1 MIRNLE
7 HNQQPADDDDRFL
20 EATRYLLD
28 EMTTEEAEQFE
39 AELATDQ
46 SLRELLAEAVL
57 LTQASYQAYVP
68 QTVSKES
75 VEVASPID
83 AAPGNGFSPRV
94 LLSLA
99 AGLLVVLAS
108 GVALIAWSGSGS
120 QLADNSPNK
129 EDSQL
134 AAVWVEHIDDN
145 NDVLAEQWAEL
156 PEEQDEFFD
165 QLLVSTPE
173 NPPSWM
179 LKALAA
185 QQETD
190 SETPAL

>member
-1 MIRNLE
+1 MIRNDE
-7 HNQQPADDDDRFL
+7 HPQQPADDDRFL

-28 EMTTEEAEQFE
+28 EMTSEEVEQFE
-39 AELATDQ
+39 ADLATDQ
-46 SLRELLAEAVL
+46 SLRERLAEAVL
-57 LTQASYQAYVP
+57 LVQASYQAYVP
-68 QTVSKES
+68 HTVSKEP

-83 AAPGNGFSPRV
+83 AAPGSGLRLRI

-99 AGLLVVLAS
+99 AGLLLFLAS
-108 GVALIAWSGSGS
+108 GFAMVAWSGGGS
-120 QLADNSPNK
+120 HMAERTVDK
-129 EDSQL
+129 EDMQL
-134 AAVWVEHIDDN
+134 AAVWVERIEDN
-145 NDVLAEQWAEL
+145 TDALTEQWAEL
-156 PEEQDEFFD
+156 PDDEDEFID

-190 SETPAL
+190 SEAPAL